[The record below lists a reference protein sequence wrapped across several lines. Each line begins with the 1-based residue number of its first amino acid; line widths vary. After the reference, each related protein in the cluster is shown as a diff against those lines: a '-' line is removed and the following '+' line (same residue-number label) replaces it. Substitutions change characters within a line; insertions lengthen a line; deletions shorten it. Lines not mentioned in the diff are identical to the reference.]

1 MMKNKFKVSSYRVA
15 QLEEQSANNHKF
27 DGSNPATNIH
37 GREKMRKKFEHM
49 PTCCCAVYGAI
60 KLFLVW
66 LFKSS
71 HCRNQVKNDRK

>member
-60 KLFLVW
+60 KLFLV
-66 LFKSS
+66 
-71 HCRNQVKNDRK
+71 